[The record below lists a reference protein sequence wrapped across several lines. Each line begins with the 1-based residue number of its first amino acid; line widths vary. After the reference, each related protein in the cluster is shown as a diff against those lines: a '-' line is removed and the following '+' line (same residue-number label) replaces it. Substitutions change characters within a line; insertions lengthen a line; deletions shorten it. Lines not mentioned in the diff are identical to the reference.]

1 MGKRDLAW
9 FEFLE
14 ISYVA
19 QGPFPDCNPEPKKKF
34 QPLPVASTSYHD
46 FTKIH
51 YPIILL
57 KDEWKQHKKNPVIIF
72 I

>member
-1 MGKRDLAW
+1 MLHKA
-9 FEFLE
+9 
-14 ISYVA
+14 
-19 QGPFPDCNPEPKKKF
+19 PDCDPEQKKKKKKKY

-57 KDEWKQHKKNPVIIF
+57 KDEWKQHKKNF
-72 I
+72 DHF